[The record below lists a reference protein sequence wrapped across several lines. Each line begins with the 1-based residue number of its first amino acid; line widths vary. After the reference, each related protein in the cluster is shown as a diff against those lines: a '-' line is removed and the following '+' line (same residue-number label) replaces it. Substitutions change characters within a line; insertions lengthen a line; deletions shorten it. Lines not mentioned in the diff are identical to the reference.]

1 MYDIPL
7 FDLNFDEKEEA
18 AVIET
23 MKSKWIPVCMSKHE
37 NGKPIVSGFP

>member
-23 MKSKWIPVCMSKHE
+23 MKSKCIYMGAKCE
-37 NGKPIVSGFP
+37 EF